1 MEKLNLFA
9 PMSTLGYGV
18 VGLNLLKELNKTH
31 DVSLSLIGGIDTN
44 KEDLEIVQS
53 AMEKMRVFDQLVDAP
68 CLKVWHEFSL
78 AERVGNGPYFAF
90 PFFEI
95 NKLDNSRI
103 NNLSSVDHII
113 VASAWAK
120 EIIENTQVNK
130 PVSVVPLGVNRSI
143 FTDNINQV
151 SNKCVFL
158 NCGKWEKRKG
168 HDLLF
173 DMFQSAFP
181 NETDV
186 ALHMMPSNPFLPDK
200 VRNEWER
207 YYSSDSR
214 VQIFRHVPS
223 HKEVAQIM
231 RESNCGIFPSRAEGW
246 NLEILEM
253 MSMGKHIITTN
264 YSAHTQYCTSQ
275 NSTLIEIES
284 LETAKDG
291 LFFDG
296 SSGEWA
302 NLDGRPFEQ
311 GVQYMREF
319 YEQWKINPQSIN
331 QEGIKTAEKLSWS
344 NTAQQLEEIIY
355 GDSGTETK

>member
-1 MEKLNLFA
+1 MKKLNLFA
-9 PMSTLGYGV
+9 PISTLGYGV
-18 VGLNLLKELNKTH
+18 VGLNILKGLVHNH
-31 DVSLSLIGGIDTN
+31 DIALSLIGNADTS
-44 KEDLEIVQS
+44 KEDTHIVQS
-53 AMEKMRVFDQLVDAP
+53 AIDKMQLFDQFVDAP
-68 CLKVWHEFSL
+68 CLKVWHEFAL
-78 AERVGNGPYFAF
+78 AERVGSGPYFAF

-95 NKLDNSRI
+95 NRLDDMRVNH
-103 NNLSSVDHII
+103 LSSVDHII
-113 VASAWAK
+113 VASKWAK
-120 EIIENTQVNK
+120 DIIENANVTT
-130 PVSVVPLGVNRSI
+130 PISVVPLGVNRSI
-143 FTDNINQV
+143 FTHNLQQIG
-151 SNKCVFL
+151 NKCIFL

-168 HDLLF
+168 HDVLL

-181 NETDV
+181 DEVDV

-207 YYSSDSR
+207 YYDSDPR
-214 VQIFRHVPS
+214 VKIFKHVPS

-231 RESNCGIFPSRAEGW
+231 SESNCGIFPSRAEGW

-264 YSAHTQYCTSQ
+264 YSAHTQYCTDK
-275 NSTLIEIES
+275 NSSLIEIEK
-284 LETAKDG
+284 LETAEDG

-302 NLDGRPFEQ
+302 NLEGRSFDQ
-311 GVQYMREF
+311 GVQYLREF
-319 YEQWKINPQSIN
+319 YEAWKLNPNLVN

-355 GDSGTETK
+355 GNSGRETK